1 MGVWYVSRVDP
12 LRPTGVT
19 GMAQLSRE
27 KTHSSP
33 SWVCANRSYKHGTAV
48 TREDP
53 LVLIMGVWYVNRV
66 DPLRPTGV
74 TGMAQLSREK
84 THSSPSWVCGVNRVD
99 PLQPT
104 EATGMAQ
111 MSREKTHSSSSW
123 VCGMLI
129 GLTRSGQQELQAWHS
144 CHARRPTRPH
154 HGSYRHGTAVTRE
167 DPLVP
172 MMGVWYVNRVDP
184 FRPTGATG
192 IAQLSREK
200 THSSP

>member
-1 MGVWYVSRVDP
+1 MGVWYVNRVDP
-12 LRPTGVT
+12 FRPTGAT

-33 SWVCANRSYKHGTAV
+33 
-48 TREDP
+48 
-53 LVLIMGVWYVNRV
+53 
-66 DPLRPTGV
+66 
-74 TGMAQLSREK
+74 
-84 THSSPSWVCGVNRVD
+84 
-99 PLQPT
+99 
-104 EATGMAQ
+104 
-111 MSREKTHSSSSW
+111 SW

-154 HGSYRHGTAVTRE
+154 DGSYRHGTAVTRE

-184 FRPTGATG
+184 LRPTGVTG
-192 IAQLSREK
+192 MAQLSREK